1 MRATK
6 PGMIVGYA
14 LEDSAVTST
23 IQTFVNVSYYAGG
36 TLKTDGTIA
45 FLDDDLVVAATSTT
59 SATIPTADS
68 WGLTFRGSSWDAVS
82 STAITQEFSLYT
94 NSISATS
101 SQFSIRNTAGTDIF
115 SLSQQGDLSIAGKL
129 FPSLKGGGAQT
140 DWYMFV
146 DDTLAP
152 TSTYMAT
159 NADGWQA
166 STSYDLAERYYSVDD
181 LEAGD
186 LVTPSNDG
194 GLAVRKATDSAQ
206 PIMGIVST
214 KPGFLLGAHSTNTHP
229 IALAGRVP
237 TKVTN
242 ENGPIAIG
250 DRLTLSSIAGVAMKA
265 TGPGPVVGVALQTY
279 DQAGVGLIEVFV
291 QPSWSS
297 ESVTVTAPADS
308 GLVRRGLAQ
317 VNSGGTS
324 VHVSYDSIGAYP
336 NIQVVPY
343 GDVGGNWWIDNP
355 SDIGFDIM
363 ISGALDRD
371 VRFSWRVEPSL
382 DGENF
387 FFSDGTYAP
396 LNAGS
401 GEPNLGPDGSLDIV
415 ATNTTAA
422 PTAPAS
428 STSSTTVTMVGP
440 AVSTTTTTATP
451 AQAPATS
458 SSSTSTSTTT
468 STGTSS
474 TSSTALLP

>member
-1 MRATK
+1 
-6 PGMIVGYA
+6 
-14 LEDSAVTST
+14 
-23 IQTFVNVSYYAGG
+23 
-36 TLKTDGTIA
+36 
-45 FLDDDLVVAATSTT
+45 
-59 SATIPTADS
+59 
-68 WGLTFRGSSWDAVS
+68 
-82 STAITQEFSLYT
+82 
-94 NSISATS
+94 
-101 SQFSIRNTAGTDIF
+101 
-115 SLSQQGDLSIAGKL
+115 
-129 FPSLKGGGAQT
+129 
-140 DWYMFV
+140 
-146 DDTLAP
+146 
-152 TSTYMAT
+152 
-159 NADGWQA
+159 
-166 STSYDLAERYYSVDD
+166 
-181 LEAGD
+181 
-186 LVTPSNDG
+186 
-194 GLAVRKATDSAQ
+194 
-206 PIMGIVST
+206 
-214 KPGFLLGAHSTNTHP
+214 
-229 IALAGRVP
+229 
-237 TKVTN
+237 
-242 ENGPIAIG
+242 
-250 DRLTLSSIAGVAMKA
+250 MKA